1 MIPSPGFDIYET
13 WKSKEGGRGFKV
25 IIWGKGG
32 GGGSATKSEGT
43 NFYGE
48 WAFVDTMLL
57 VQKTPMTPTKQ

>member
-1 MIPSPGFDIYET
+1 MRLGKVKRAEEVL
-13 WKSKEGGRGFKV
+13 KSSYGGR
-25 IIWGKGG
+25 G
-32 GGGSATKSEGT
+32 GGGSATKSGGT

>member
-32 GGGSATKSEGT
+32 GGGQP
-43 NFYGE
+43 
-48 WAFVDTMLL
+48 
-57 VQKTPMTPTKQ
+57 QKGGGPIFRGSGPL

>member
-25 IIWGKGG
+25 IIWGKEGG
-32 GGGSATKSEGT
+32 GATTKRWGAKFFGGG
-43 NFYGE
+43 
-48 WAFVDTMLL
+48 AFVDTMLL

>member
-1 MIPSPGFDIYET
+1 MRLGKVKRAEEVL
-13 WKSKEGGRGFKV
+13 KSSYGGR
-25 IIWGKGG
+25 
-32 GGGSATKSEGT
+32 GGGSATKSGGT

>member
-1 MIPSPGFDIYET
+1 MIPSRGFDIYET
-13 WKSKEGGRGFKV
+13 WNSTEGGRGFKV
-25 IIWGKGG
+25 IIWGTR
-32 GGGSATKSEGT
+32 GGSATKSGGT